1 MPATATMIP
10 ARDVAS
16 LMNWWREAGVDT
28 VVDEVPTP
36 WLARNSAP
44 VPVPHADVKPVAEA
58 LPGTR
63 EAFARWWME
72 SADIPG
78 GGPAN
83 RRVAPMGGADSGIMV
98 LIDLPEPGDVEAGK
112 LIAGEVGALFDNM
125 LSAIKFDR
133 SQILMSA
140 LAPSR
145 IPSGR
150 IAREDE
156 KRLGEIALHHIGLVA
171 PKRLWIVGE
180 AASRAIL
187 GMELQSARGRKH
199 ILNHSGGTVE
209 AVASLHPRLLVNNA
223 QRKKL
228 AWADMQL
235 LIEGL

>member
-16 LMNWWREAGVDT
+16 LIGWWQDAGVDT
-28 VVDEVPTP
+28 LIDEVPTP
-36 WLARNSAP
+36 WLVRSSAP
-44 VPVPHADVKPVAEA
+44 APVLDVQPKPADEA
-58 LPGTR
+58 LPDTR
-63 EAFARWWME
+63 ESFATWWMQ
-72 SADIPG
+72 STDIPG

-83 RRVAPMGGADSGIMV
+83 RRVPPMGGAESGIMV
-98 LIDLPEPGDVEAGK
+98 LIDLPEPGDVEAGI

-125 LSAIKFDR
+125 LTAIKLSR
-133 SQILMSA
+133 SQIWMSA

-150 IAREDE
+150 VAREDE
-156 KRLGEIALHHIGLVA
+156 KRLGEIALHHIGLVS

-199 ILNHSGGTVE
+199 ILNHIGGIVE

>member
-1 MPATATMIP
+1 MPTTATMIT
-10 ARDVAS
+10 ARDAAS
-16 LMNWWREAGVDT
+16 LIGWWRDAGVDT
-28 VVDEVPTP
+28 LVDEVPTP
-36 WLARNSAP
+36 WLARSSAP
-44 VPVPHADVKPVAEA
+44 VPPTAASEVPAAAA
-58 LPGTR
+58 LPHTR
-63 EAFARWWME
+63 EAFTRWWME

-78 GGPAN
+78 GGPPN
-83 RRVAPMGGADSGIMV
+83 RRVAPMGGTDSGIMV

-125 LSAIKFDR
+125 LSAIKLDR
-133 SQILMSA
+133 SQILMTA

-150 IAREDE
+150 IARDDE
-156 KRLGEIALHHIGLVA
+156 KRLGEIALHHIGLVS

-199 ILNHSGGTVE
+199 ILNHNGGNVE